1 MLDIYNLMGIT
12 KTNPTVYHPQT
23 DGLVERFHRM
33 LTDMLAK
40 SVEKN
45 SKDWDK
51 HLPFV
56 LFAYRSCIQQSTGE
70 SPFDLTYGRDL
81 RLLTEEALGV
91 QIDRWLVDIEDYKV
105 ELFFRLAQTESEKA
119 RGHQKEVHDQKARQP
134 DMQVG
139 LELLCISQL

>member
-1 MLDIYNLMGIT
+1 MLDVYNLMGIT
-12 KTNPTVYHPQT
+12 KTNSTVYHLQT

-33 LTDMLAK
+33 LIDTLAK

-56 LFAYRSCIQQSTGE
+56 LFAYRSCIQQSTGK
-70 SPFDLTYGRDL
+70 SPFDLMYGRDL

-91 QIDRWLVDIEDYKV
+91 QIDRWLVDIENYKV
-105 ELFFRLAQTESEKA
+105 EMFFRSL
-119 RGHQKEVHDQKARQP
+119 
-134 DMQVG
+134 
-139 LELLCISQL
+139 